1 MRDGLVPGLS
11 IEGLL
16 TAMRKPIRNA
26 CLGIEKHD

>member
-16 TAMRKPIRNA
+16 TVMGKPIRNA